1 MANLYT
7 IEDLLIGKSY
17 RSKSIS
23 DGKIVSAQKSDTWYG
38 REAQGYF
45 VEIDSGSIRNTYR
58 HVAVGS
64 VDEASPVW
72 SENGRGWSNV

>member
-17 RSKSIS
+17 HSKSIS
-23 DGKIVSAQKSDTWYG
+23 NGKIISAQKSDTWYG

-72 SENGRGWSNV
+72 SENGYGWSN

>member
-17 RSKSIS
+17 RSKSTE
-23 DGKIVSAQKSDTWYG
+23 GTIVSAQKSDAWYG

-45 VEIDSGSIRNTYR
+45 VEIDTGLMNNTYR

-72 SENGRGWSNV
+72 SESGRGWSNV

>member
-23 DGKIVSAQKSDTWYG
+23 DGTIVSAEKSKDALWYG
-38 REAQGYF
+38 ENTEAYF
-45 VEIDSGSIRNTYR
+45 VEIQEGRSLRNTYR
-58 HVAVGS
+58 TVAVKVG
-64 VDEASPVW
+64 D
-72 SENGRGWSNV
+72 

>member
-45 VEIDSGSIRNTYR
+45 VEIDRGSIRNTYR
-58 HVAVGS
+58 HVAVGT
-64 VDEASPVW
+64 VDDHSPIW
-72 SENGRGWSNV
+72 SENGRGWL